1 MNDRSVHILTINGG
15 SFTYLRN
22 EDHAKVISTDTSR
35 FAVRVIHTDEELM
48 IARLT
53 LIGTANY
60 LSVGQIYFYAS
71 AYTRIKTNL
80 TTQFKYT
87 HSVTFMDENAL
98 TIFEVS
104 NA

>member
-1 MNDRSVHILTINGG
+1 M
-15 SFTYLRN
+15 
-22 EDHAKVISTDTSR
+22 
-35 FAVRVIHTDEELM
+35 
-48 IARLT
+48 T

-87 HSVTFMDENAL
+87 YSVTFMNENAL